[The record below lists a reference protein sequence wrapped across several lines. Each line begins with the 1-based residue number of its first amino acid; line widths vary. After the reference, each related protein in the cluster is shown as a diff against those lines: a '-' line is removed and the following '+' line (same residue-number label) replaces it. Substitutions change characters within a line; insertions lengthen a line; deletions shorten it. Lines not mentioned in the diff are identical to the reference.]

1 MKFSL
6 NLNKIALLRNA
17 RGENN
22 PSLEDYANQAID
34 LGVDGLTLH
43 PRPDHRH
50 ATSDDVISLGKICK
64 ERKVEFNIEGNPF
77 SKPADPFLGYINLV
91 NTCQPNQ
98 ATLVP
103 DLPNQITSD
112 HGWESGD
119 HDDDLINVISNLNDL
134 CKNTSISLFVDNL
147 KNNNTNLDAIDY
159 ALKVGANTIEIHTGE
174 FSKLIDLNDLTIN
187 TKLEELIYTAK
198 DKNLMVN
205 AGHDL
210 NLINLPHLVKIGGVN
225 EVSIGHAIVV
235 DALNY
240 GFEDTIKRY
249 IEVIKG

>member
-50 ATSDDVISLGKICK
+50 ATSEDVISLNKICK
-64 ERKVEFNIEGNPF
+64 ERDVEFNIEGNPF
-77 SKPADPFLGYINLV
+77 SEPADSYQGYVNLV
-91 NTCQPNQ
+91 NTCQPDQ

-112 HGWESGD
+112 HGWEIGD
-119 HDDDLINVISNLNDL
+119 HDGDLINVISNLNNL

-147 KNNNTNLDAIDY
+147 KNNNPNLEAIDY
-159 ALKVGANTIEIHTGE
+159 ALEVGASTIEIHTGE
-174 FSKLIDLNDLTIN
+174 FSKLIDLNDLTIKA
-187 TKLEELIYTAK
+187 KLEELIYRAK

-225 EVSIGHAIVV
+225 EVSIGHAIIV
-235 DALNY
+235 DALIY

>member
-1 MKFSL
+1 M
-6 NLNKIALLRNA
+6 
-17 RGENN
+17 
-22 PSLEDYANQAID
+22 
-34 LGVDGLTLH
+34 
-43 PRPDHRH
+43 
-50 ATSDDVISLGKICK
+50 
-64 ERKVEFNIEGNPF
+64 
-77 SKPADPFLGYINLV
+77 
-91 NTCQPNQ
+91 
-98 ATLVP
+98 
-103 DLPNQITSD
+103 
-112 HGWESGD
+112 
-119 HDDDLINVISNLNDL
+119 
-134 CKNTSISLFVDNL
+134 FVDNL

-187 TKLEELIYTAK
+187 TKLEELIYAAK

-249 IEVIKG
+249 IDVIKG